1 MPRLTESATRDAFLS
16 ACRAEIAALK
26 PGNVHVHAGG
36 HGMEIAHFEAA
47 AIAAAPAIADP
58 LLALGARIERAV
70 DASMTAAG
78 LNTNLGI
85 VLLTAPLAV
94 AAQHGSSGDLR
105 TDVQG
110 VLANIDRADTEAV
123 YAAIRRANPGGLG
136 SAPEQDVR
144 ERPTVGLLKA
154 MAIAAPR
161 DRIAQ
166 AYVDGFSEIFEFGR
180 PVLQEAKA
188 ALPAGADPGLAV
200 TTLHMAYLAQKT
212 DSHILR
218 KFGDTAAAA
227 VQQEARRL
235 RALWTPVVKPESIAG
250 LFLLDKAL
258 KAQNLNPGTTADFV
272 VATLFAH
279 SICRNHG

>member
-1 MPRLTESATRDAFLS
+1 MPRLTESETRSAFLS

-36 HGMEIAHFEAA
+36 HGMETAHFEAA

-58 LLALGARIERAV
+58 QLRLGARIERAV
-70 DASMTAAG
+70 EASMTAAG

-94 AAQHGSSGDLR
+94 AAQHGASGDLR

-110 VLANIDRADTEAV
+110 VLASIDRADTEAV
-123 YAAIRRANPGGLG
+123 YTAIRRANPGGLG

-144 ERPTVGLLKA
+144 EAPTVGLIEA

-166 AYVDGFSEIFEFGR
+166 AYVDGFSEIFEFGL
-180 PVLQEAKA
+180 PVLEGAKA
-188 ALPAGADPGLAV
+188 ALPARADPELAV

-235 RALWTPVVKPESIAG
+235 RALWTPVVQPQSMEG

-279 SICRNHG
+279 SICRNHD